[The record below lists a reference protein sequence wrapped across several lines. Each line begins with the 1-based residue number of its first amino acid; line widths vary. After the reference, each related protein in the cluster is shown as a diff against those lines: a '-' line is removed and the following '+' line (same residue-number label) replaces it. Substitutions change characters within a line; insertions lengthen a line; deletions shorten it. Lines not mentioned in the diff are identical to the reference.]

1 MFFFS
6 ECILEFCYEESVDKP
21 WIKIIKREIR
31 LKGGGVIPEVRTRF
45 FFPDEQ
51 RNISSINIFLFM
63 SKLMKFFLYH

>member
-1 MFFFS
+1 MCTFFS

-45 FFPDEQ
+45 SFPDEQ
-51 RNISSINIFLFM
+51 RNILP
-63 SKLMKFFLYH
+63 